1 VDTLLKR
8 LSNMEDTIFNKN
20 AHNEENRPITAIQ
33 ERLKNIFTR
42 RTPPIGGGYLKL
54 VNSIN
59 RVLDNEDE
67 AMRPRDSRG
76 RPGGIINLKKDI
88 PTLVM
93 PDLHARMD
101 FLFSTMLYQDA
112 AGESVLSKLALNKL
126 QVVCVGDGF
135 HSEGRYAERWKK
147 AFDEFQNLYQTHM
160 HMDDEM
166 RSSMGVMEMVM
177 ELKGAFPANFHF
189 LKGNHENITN
199 ENGGGNF
206 PFRKYA
212 YEGAMVLEYVKRF
225 YGEELIQAYYNFEKN
240 LPLLTIGKY
249 YLISHAEPNQ
259 FYDSK
264 KIINYRYNPD
274 VVAGLTWTDNNV
286 AQKGSVLKMIQYY
299 LPEEVWWRSMY
310 FGGHRP
316 VAGTHNARADGK
328 YIQLHNPLKFYVTFI
343 EVEGEIDL
351 EKNIIEIENSA
362 QALYSR

>member
-1 VDTLLKR
+1 
-8 LSNMEDTIFNKN
+8 MEDTILNEN
-20 AHNEENRPITAIQ
+20 AFYEENKPITAIH
-33 ERLKNIFTR
+33 ERLKNIYTR
-42 RTPPIGGGYLKL
+42 RTTPVGGEYLKL

-59 RVLDNEDE
+59 KVLDNEDE
-67 AMRPRDSRG
+67 SMRPRDTRG

-101 FLFSTMLYQDA
+101 FLFSTMLHQDA
-112 AGESVLSKLALNKL
+112 AGESVLSKLALNKI

-135 HSEGRYAERWKK
+135 HSEGTYAERWKK
-147 AFDEFQNLYQTHM
+147 AFDEFQNLYQTHKY
-160 HMDDEM
+160 MDEEM
-166 RSSMGVMEMVM
+166 RCSMGVMEMVM

-225 YGEELIQAYYNFEKN
+225 YGDDFIRAYYEFEKN
-240 LPLLTIGKY
+240 LPLFTVGRHF
-249 YLISHAEPNQ
+249 LISHAEPNK
-259 FYDSK
+259 FYEAK

-286 AQKGSVLKMIQYY
+286 SQPGSVKQMLEYY
-299 LPEEVWWRSMY
+299 LPEEVWWRGMY

-316 VAGTHNARADGK
+316 VSGTFNARADGK
-328 YIQLHNPLKFYVTFI
+328 YIQLHNPLKCYVTVI

-362 QALYSR
+362 KTLYA